1 MFTYELASVQDRGSY
16 WYVTGVTKTSLDT
29 ADREED
35 YLKLSFV
42 AYKLIQ
48 DAIMEGHEVR
58 INKPL
63 YTNEVLPGEV
73 KILKVAQDDIVEIR
87 SSAIKRVRIIINP
100 ELASVSGLAF
110 YGFTCLNNELAD
122 KGFFIT
128 DENRESK
135 YLAILE
141 TGDEKLIQKLEDY
154 LNYRDEI
161 SRVASLH
168 KNFEAFR
175 KNVMAETDKDKIT
188 KLADDFLTD
197 FYSRY

>member
-1 MFTYELASVQDRGSY
+1 MFTYELASVEDRGSY
-16 WYVTGVTKTSLDT
+16 WMVTGVTKTSLDT
-29 ADREED
+29 ADRAES

-48 DAIMEGHEVR
+48 DAILEGHEVR
-58 INKPL
+58 IHKPL
-63 YTNEVLPGEV
+63 YASEVLPGEV
-73 KILKVAQDDIVEIR
+73 KILKVAEDDI
-87 SSAIKRVRIIINP
+87 SAQKASAIKRVRTLINP

-110 YGFTCLNNELAD
+110 YGFMCLNNELAD

-135 YLAILE
+135 YLSILE

-161 SRVASLH
+161 ARVSALH
-168 KNFEAFR
+168 KKFEAFR
-175 KNVMAETDKDKIT
+175 KNINNETDKDKIT
-188 KLADDFLTD
+188 KIADDFMTD
-197 FYSRY
+197 FYSRF